1 MILPFLPYMV
11 VTKNNLNSYEKLVMN
26 ILSRKFLNLIILLT
40 ITGTLF
46 LSGCK
51 DNKERTEHLDMT
63 YYFSAE
69 REFIQFI
76 ELYVPEIERILKEY
90 GMYHEDFDI
99 LENEVIQWHIY
110 KQPEKGNGRDRILA
124 TVTIHG
130 EKKMYGMQLP
140 EYMYFVFVY
149 KNGQWYRAPENE
161 VSLPIVS
168 RKFPLIDITSR
179 IYKDLQDIFP
189 TDG

>member
-1 MILPFLPYMV
+1 
-11 VTKNNLNSYEKLVMN
+11 MN
-26 ILSRKFLNLIILLT
+26 ILLFKFLNPVILLM

-51 DNKERTEHLDMT
+51 DSKERTEYHDMT
-63 YYFSAE
+63 YYLSAE
-69 REFIQFI
+69 REFTQFI
-76 ELYVPEIERILKEY
+76 EYYISDIERILREY

-99 LENEVIQWHIY
+99 LGNEVIQWHIY
-110 KQPEKGNGRDRILA
+110 KQPDKGNNQDQILA

-130 EKKMYGMQLP
+130 EKKLYGMQLP

-149 KNGQWYRAPENE
+149 KDGQWCVTTENE
-161 VSLPIVS
+161 PSLPLVS

-179 IYKDLQDIFP
+179 IYKDLQGVFT
-189 TDG
+189 TDR